1 MKNVGRRLLLIILLF
16 NFLAYLGFFILGL
29 IHFPAS
35 ELLPGYLWQ
44 WVFTEAGIR
53 TIEAFMPITISA
65 ILLSFSFFFKA
76 SGTPNSSLNFHRI
89 TGTSLLIFIFLVAVY
104 TMFAEGFA
112 PGLRVRLEEYKGNTR
127 FAEGS
132 LKEGDRLFLQNRLE
146 EALPYFDYYL
156 SIDPDNEEV
165 SARREKAAAAL
176 ELDEDDEGLSRSEET
191 ETRRSEMLNQDAGEL
206 TATAQ
211 EYLARRDYY
220 SAHYYADMAMQ
231 LDPQR
236 EDARRVAAEA
246 WNRIK
251 ESEFSREAKES
262 GDLFRRKR
270 EAYSQLNRGNTIEAY
285 YLFTDLLNEYP
296 LDRDIQTFSSEAL
309 KRVRQETFFID
320 ETDHVR
326 PIPGRH
332 RIFFLNKS
340 EPELREFVY
349 FNRFV
354 SLGTLAYA
362 FDIEFL
368 GISPRGDL
376 IYHFTVP
383 AGKIIESD
391 GTLIMLKSIHRN
403 IPDLVYEPVYLEG
416 SPRGTPSTLKP
427 LSPSITEIPGYSM
440 TESSLKL
447 QYLHELLALRKG
459 YEERGFHP
467 ASVESELLVRSMRP
481 FSLLIFG
488 TLSIAIGWALR
499 ARFGRRW
506 YHVLLLPVIPVV
518 VFILSDLYLYAS
530 RLLQLYLL
538 LQSGFLLSLVA
549 MLFVQAL
556 LFTGSLILLA
566 GQSTSDSV

>member
-1 MKNVGRRLLLIILLF
+1 MINVGRRLFLVILLF
-16 NFLAYLGFFILGL
+16 NFLAYLGFFLFSL
-29 IHFPAS
+29 IRFPAS
-35 ELLPGYLWQ
+35 ELLPIYLWQ
-44 WVFTEAGIR
+44 WVFTEAGIK
-53 TIEAFMPITISA
+53 TIEAFMPVTISA
-65 ILLSFSFFFKA
+65 ILLSFSFFFRA
-76 SGTPNSSLNFHRI
+76 SGAAGSSLNFHRI
-89 TGTSLLIFIFLVAVY
+89 AGTSLLLFIFLVSVY
-104 TMFAEGFA
+104 TLLAEGFA
-112 PGLRVRLEEYKGNTR
+112 PGFRVRLEEYKGNTR

-165 SARREKAAAAL
+165 SGRREKAAADL
-176 ELDEDDEGLSRSEET
+176 ELDREDEAAIQAKERT
-191 ETRRSEMLNQDAGEL
+191 ARRSEMLNQDAAEL
-206 TATAQ
+206 TTVAQ
-211 EYLARRDYY
+211 EHLARRDYY

-236 EDARRVAAEA
+236 EDARRIAAEA

-251 ESEFSREAKES
+251 ESEFSREARET

-270 EAYSQLNRGNTIEAY
+270 EAYSQLNRGNTIQAY
-285 YLFTDLLNEYP
+285 YLFTELLREYP
-296 LDRDIQTFSSEAL
+296 LDRDIQTFSTEAL
-309 KRVRQETFFID
+309 QRVRQETFFID
-320 ETDHVR
+320 ETEHVR
-326 PIPGRH
+326 PVPGRH
-332 RIFFLNKS
+332 SIFFLNRS

-368 GISPRGDL
+368 GISPKGDL

-383 AGKIIESD
+383 TGKILESD
-391 GTLIMLKSIHRN
+391 GTLIMLKSIHRS
-403 IPDLVYEPVYLEG
+403 IPDLAYEPVYLEG
-416 SPRGTPSTLKP
+416 SPRGNPSNLKS

-447 QYLHELLALRKG
+447 QYFHELLALRTG
-459 YEERGFHP
+459 YGERGFHP
-467 ASVESELLVRSMRP
+467 AAVESELIVRSMRP

-506 YHVLLLPVIPVV
+506 YHVPLLPVIPIV

-538 LQSGFLLSLVA
+538 LQSGFLLSLIV

-566 GQSTSDSV
+566 GQSTHDAA